1 MKIYMGSGNME
12 MLDDNSLVIEENEYR
27 YKRDIEIPE
36 EITTVITNNVH
47 ALDYLPEDKA
57 YYVWRDEKGLNIK
70 KITDNPKLRNIL
82 RQLWLGE
89 TISALKEKTIIRYF
103 TEKP

>member
-1 MKIYMGSGNME
+1 MKIYIGSGNME

-27 YKRDIEIPE
+27 YKKDIEIPE

-57 YYVWRDEKGLNIK
+57 YYVWRDEKGLNIE
-70 KITDNPKLRNIL
+70 KIMDNPRLRNIL
-82 RQLWLGE
+82 GQLWLGE
-89 TISALKEKTIIRYF
+89 AISALKEKTIIRYF
-103 TEKP
+103 TEE